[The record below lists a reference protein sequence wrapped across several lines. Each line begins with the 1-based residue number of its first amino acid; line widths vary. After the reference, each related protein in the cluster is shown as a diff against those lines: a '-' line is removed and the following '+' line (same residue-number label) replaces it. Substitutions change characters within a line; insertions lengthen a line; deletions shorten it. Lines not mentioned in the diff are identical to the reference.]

1 MKKKSVFVDEELA
14 PSPRGCGVDKIQR
27 YGWKVVDA
35 RGVAM
40 KIHKRDLLIDDCYQ
54 RAQSQIRAQAIARE
68 WSWFACGAIVVARR
82 HGSYYVVD
90 GGHRVA
96 AAMKRSDIEDL
107 DCIVFETESASE
119 EAEAFYRT
127 NQNRRPMRSIEK
139 FRALLTKGD
148 PVAISIDQMIR
159 EHGLEAR
166 DYSYRNGVACLGTLL
181 QLAAK
186 DMQRLRRVFALAAQV
201 YGESAITSRIVD
213 ALFYIDTFLV
223 EGSVQSPRF
232 RSRLISAGPRALEN
246 SMAQASAFYARGGDK
261 VWAKGIMELVNKG
274 LRQRFSMRDSATER
288 PE

>member
-1 MKKKSVFVDEELA
+1 M
-14 PSPRGCGVDKIQR
+14 GI
-27 YGWKVVDA
+27 
-35 RGVAM
+35 
-40 KIHKRDLLIDDCYQ
+40 
-54 RAQSQIRAQAIARE
+54 E
-68 WSWFACGAIVVARR
+68 W
-82 HGSYYVVD
+82 
-90 GGHRVA
+90 
-96 AAMKRSDIEDL
+96 
-107 DCIVFETESASE
+107 
-119 EAEAFYRT
+119 
-127 NQNRRPMRSIEK
+127 P
-139 FRALLTKGD
+139 
-148 PVAISIDQMIR
+148 P
-159 EHGLEAR
+159 
-166 DYSYRNGVACLGTLL
+166 
-181 QLAAK
+181 LAAK